1 MRNEHSSAAPQAPL
15 GPPHLDAHPADE
27 GSRQAIPGAVQLQ
40 AQLQAGLVPLVV
52 GVVGHR
58 DLHADDVE
66 RLAEH
71 LALFFQAMA
80 DRYPDTPLVILSPLA
95 EGADRLVARVAL
107 AALGERCTL
116 IAPLPMD
123 AAEYAKDFPDTR
135 QEFSDLVA
143 QARHAFPVPM
153 GRAVDPTL
161 AQDRND
167 CYEAV
172 GRYVAKNSFVLLAI
186 WDGIDNGLQ
195 GGTAAIV
202 RYALEGDAHTPPLEE
217 PEITPVVHFV
227 VRRTPKAGSI
237 LAKPPAGHLVAGTI
251 RVRLSGDD
259 QESSDKTAWQDCPDI
274 QAFIQQG
281 ELDPHG
287 IAQEFNDYNQRARRF
302 TTAERTAQ
310 CATWLFP
317 DEAIKEQ
324 QAANPSL
331 AQSLMQLRC
340 AYARADCLA
349 SQNNSHYRSFL
360 KRIILLSV
368 AAIVLFES
376 YDNLWTTLPML
387 LGYVLVSG
395 VVYGLYRWEK
405 KACYQRHY
413 LDERALAEGLRVQF
427 HWSLAGIVKDNSHVP
442 ASVSDHYLTT
452 HKSNLAWIRKA
463 IAAIMATLNPHTL
476 IHANPEGQ
484 RRGIELACDYW
495 VKDQFSYFHRTIRR
509 QNDMR
514 QRLGRIA
521 SWALRVSF
529 FFGFLL
535 LLTECLHPHL
545 GSLWTQNKL
554 ILGVTFGALLAGV
567 LGAYADQLVPER
579 QIAQHTRLY
588 QIFGKARVL
597 LQKARGGQ
605 AENPA
610 GPPGLAASEENDSM
624 AARILYDLGKEAL
637 GENASWVEI
646 HRERP
651 IEMMQG

>member
-1 MRNEHSSAAPQAPL
+1 M
-15 GPPHLDAHPADE
+15 
-27 GSRQAIPGAVQLQ
+27 
-40 AQLQAGLVPLVV
+40 
-52 GVVGHR
+52 
-58 DLHADDVE
+58 
-66 RLAEH
+66 
-71 LALFFQAMA
+71 
-80 DRYPDTPLVILSPLA
+80 VILSPLA

-116 IAPLPMD
+116 IPPLPMEKE
-123 AAEYAKDFPDTR
+123 EYIKDFPDTR
-135 QEFSDLVA
+135 QAFSDLAA
-143 QARHAFPVPM
+143 QARQVFPVPM
-153 GRAVDPTL
+153 GRTVDPTL
-161 AQDRND
+161 AQGRND

-202 RYALEGDAHTPPLEE
+202 RHALEGDPQTPPLEE

-227 VRRTPKAGSI
+227 VRRAPKAGTALGKS
-237 LAKPPAGHLVAGTI
+237 PASNLVAGSI
-251 RVRLSGDD
+251 RVRLSGDHL
-259 QESSDKTAWQDCPDI
+259 ESGTMATWQDCPDI

-281 ELDPHG
+281 KLDAHG
-287 IAQEFNDYNQRARRF
+287 IAQEFNDYNRRAGRF
-302 TTAERTAQ
+302 NQPERIAQ
-310 CATWLFP
+310 CASWLFP
-317 DEAIKEQ
+317 DDAIQEQ
-324 QAANPSL
+324 QVANPSL
-331 AQSLMQLRC
+331 AQSLLQLRC

-349 SQNNSHYRSFL
+349 TQDNGHYRSFL

-387 LGYVLVSG
+387 LGYILVSG

-405 KACYQRHY
+405 KGSYQRHY

-427 HWSLAGIVKDNSHVP
+427 HWSLAGIVKEKNHVP
-442 ASVSDHYLTT
+442 AYVCDHYLTT

-463 IAAIMATLNPHTL
+463 IAAIMATLNPQTL
-476 IHANPEGQ
+476 VHANPEHH
-484 RRGIELACDYW
+484 RRGIDLACRYW
-495 VKDQFSYFHRTIRR
+495 VEDQFAYFRKTLHR
-509 QNDMR
+509 QNALR
-514 QRLGRIA
+514 RRLMGNS

-535 LLTECLHPHL
+535 LLTECLHPHI

-554 ILGVTFGALLAGV
+554 VLGVTFGALLAGV

-588 QIFGKARVL
+588 QIFGKAMTL
-597 LQKARGGQ
+597 LEKARGGQ

-610 GPPGLAASEENDSM
+610 GPPGCEASEENDSM
-624 AARILYDLGKEAL
+624 AARILFDLGKEAL
-637 GENASWVEI
+637 QENASWVEI